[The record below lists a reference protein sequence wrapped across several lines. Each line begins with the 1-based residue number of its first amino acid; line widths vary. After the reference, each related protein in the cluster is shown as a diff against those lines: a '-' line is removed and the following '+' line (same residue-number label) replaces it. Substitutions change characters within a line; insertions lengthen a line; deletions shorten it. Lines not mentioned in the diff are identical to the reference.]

1 MPLSIN
7 NTFGCFCWRFFL
19 VLFETFFL
27 SSQKLAAATEQISK
41 LSGELT
47 DRESH
52 LRFYEEQLDLASKQA
67 KEIEDRYDEMEL
79 KLGSVRMLLFYDF

>member
-1 MPLSIN
+1 MATL
-7 NTFGCFCWRFFL
+7 FFSFQN
-19 VLFETFFL
+19 VLP
-27 SSQKLAAATEQISK
+27 SQKLAAATEQISK
-41 LSGELT
+41 LSADLN

-79 KLGSVRMLLFYDF
+79 KLGSVRILLFADDIGRNSGYGINRD